1 MNCHLQ
7 KLAKEWV
14 LCNSSLAPN
23 IIKTNKVT
31 HIKNMHPKE
40 TQERKNVKGF
50 RVFLQETLHIDKK
63 NSQNT
68 KRLEP

>member
-1 MNCHLQ
+1 MRGGLP
-7 KLAKEWV
+7 LVW
-14 LCNSSLAPN
+14 PMD
-23 IIKTNKVT
+23 
-31 HIKNMHPKE
+31 KNMHQKE

-68 KRLEP
+68 KMLEP